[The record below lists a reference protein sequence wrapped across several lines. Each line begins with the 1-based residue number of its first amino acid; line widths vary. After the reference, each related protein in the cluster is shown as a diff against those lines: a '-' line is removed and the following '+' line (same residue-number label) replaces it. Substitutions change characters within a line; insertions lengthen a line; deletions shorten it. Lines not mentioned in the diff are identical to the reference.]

1 MRLIFELS
9 IYRKLTSK
17 VKTWI
22 RINLKMDRKSLDI
35 LSLTT
40 MPGVI
45 LIHIFNKK
53 IKLGKLV
60 LKKDLNN

>member
-9 IYRKLTSK
+9 IYRKLTNK